1 MFMLAGRAT
10 PKAAVDAAPVTSQ
23 PPVPQCAL
31 RYKVI
36 DHLASKYGETVVAAG
51 IANTGGLVE
60 VLANHEKDT
69 WSIIVTD
76 PGGLACLVAAGE
88 GWRTKEPP
96 KPQGTVL

>member
-1 MFMLAGRAT
+1 MLAGCAT
-10 PKAAVDAAPVTSQ
+10 PKAVVDAVPVASQ
-23 PPVPQCAL
+23 PSVPQCGL

-36 DHLASKYGETVVAAG
+36 DHLAGKYGEAVVAAG

-60 VLANHEKDT
+60 VLANYEKDT

-88 GWRTKEPP
+88 GWRSKEPTKP
-96 KPQGTVL
+96 KPQGTAL